1 MEAGKFAVRT
11 APFWTL
17 TRPAGW
23 AVEVVMQGDGGSPV
37 VGLMGQGPDEL
48 AKGAPIVLN
57 GTPDDAGVSVDMTVW
72 LMTFTA
78 NESTSEMPGP
88 SQPATLVALL
98 LVVTLTG

>member
-57 GTPDDAGVSVDMTVW
+57 STPDDAVVSLDMTVL
-72 LMTFTA
+72 LMTFNA
-78 NESTSEMPGP
+78 NESNRELKTASKT
-88 SQPATLVALL
+88 ATLLAMLFF
-98 LVVTLTG
+98 